1 MMDWKQPS
9 PLQSMADR
17 PPPHA
22 QVQQLMSGHG
32 AVLAVGKL
40 RYQQIP
46 RPRGTSGPTVGLN
59 IAVAVH
65 APIVARSF
73 RPQER
78 VRNESATLVL
88 QA

>member
-1 MMDWKQPS
+1 MMDRKQPS

-22 QVQQLMSGHG
+22 QVQQLMSGHR
-32 AVLAVGKL
+32 AVLSVGKL
-40 RYQQIP
+40 GDQRVP
-46 RPRGTSGPTVGLN
+46 WPRGTSGPTVGLN
-59 IAVAVH
+59 IALALH
-65 APIVARSF
+65 APIVARSL

-78 VRNESATLVL
+78 VRNESATLVH